1 MCISSAD
8 SSHWKNSRAN
18 VRQLLTDYSVVY
30 SLLSNSSQGIR
41 TTELKHL
48 WSPKRLLNIK
58 KWLDNSMKKLWFPLY
73 TLVLSCNKL
82 SQNSWKASNFIPQFA
97 IIQNLQRSLLLFT
110 IHRQP
115 WYWNGTTALVGLGL
129 RPISACVIE
138 WEFLGPLVTRRAFT
152 LLPSYLESKLQGRP
166 FWKTIKRL
174 GRMYYGSMHK

>member
-1 MCISSAD
+1 
-8 SSHWKNSRAN
+8 
-18 VRQLLTDYSVVY
+18 
-30 SLLSNSSQGIR
+30 
-41 TTELKHL
+41 
-48 WSPKRLLNIK
+48 
-58 KWLDNSMKKLWFPLY
+58 MKKLWFPLY

-138 WEFLGPLVTRRAFT
+138 WGFLGPLVTRRAFT

-166 FWKTIKRL
+166 FWKTIKRSEGCGMVACIAAWL
-174 GRMYYGSMHK
+174 WLCSINFGYTYKIRMIFE